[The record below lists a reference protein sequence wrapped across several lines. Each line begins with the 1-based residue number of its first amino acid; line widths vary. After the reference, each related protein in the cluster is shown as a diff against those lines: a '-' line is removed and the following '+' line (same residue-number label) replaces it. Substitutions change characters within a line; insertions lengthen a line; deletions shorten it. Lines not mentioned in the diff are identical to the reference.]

1 MTCLIK
7 PATGDS
13 KGVLTLTTQER
24 DRLVHPFADVRE
36 LLVRV
41 KKRYAIGLH
50 HNWHDYDLQYDDL
63 FDFHMAGE
71 EDLRER
77 DGRRVPLVPMDA
89 CNFSPNCFHPGLGEK
104 FWDVLFV
111 ARAVEFKGIPE
122 FFQAIRRLYDGGHAL
137 RVLFICPVP
146 PEAGPGSMRNVRAHY
161 ERLFTSQEQERFT
174 LLTMD
179 FRYPFPFDLPTI
191 SHFYRSSRTFVH
203 SAPEERRCRVAA
215 YAWATGIP
223 VVGMAPV
230 GSVLSTGLRKEPY
243 FFEISHYKQFPERIL
258 AALASVGEAPPF
270 DPVQAEIASQ
280 HSVLLLENHLS
291 KLFKDK
297 GWIGPRQGGWLQDLD
312 IRLGRHHGLPAGV
325 NRLDQDIAGL
335 LAFLANAPD
344 ELPAGLLA
352 AADPETEIA
361 LTHPLAPRAFANPQ
375 KPSPGLRQLLRPV
388 ARKLRS
394 WVTP

>member
-1 MTCLIK
+1 MACLIK
-7 PATGDS
+7 PATGES

-89 CNFSPNCFHPGLGEK
+89 CNFSPACFHPGHGEK

-122 FFQAIRRLYDGGHAL
+122 FFQAIRRLYDAGHSL

-146 PEAGPGSMRNVRAHY
+146 PEAGPGSMRDVRAHY

-174 LLTMD
+174 LLTTD
-179 FRYPFPFDLPTI
+179 FRYPFPFDLPTL

-203 SAPEERRCRVAA
+203 SAPDERRCRVAA

-230 GSVLSTGLRKEPY
+230 GSVLSPGLRKAPY
-243 FFEISHYKQFPERIL
+243 FFEISNYEQFPEEIL
-258 AALASVGEAPPF
+258 AALASAGEVPPF
-270 DPVQAEIASQ
+270 DEVQAEIASQ

-291 KLFKDK
+291 ALFRDK
-297 GWIGPRQGGWLQDLD
+297 GWTEPRQGGWLQDLD

-325 NRLDQDIAGL
+325 NRLDQDVAGL

-344 ELPAGLLA
+344 ELPATLLG
-352 AADPETEIA
+352 AADPEAEIA
-361 LTHPLAPRAFANPQ
+361 RTHPRAPRAFATPRT
-375 KPSPGLRQLLRPV
+375 PSPGLRQWLRPV
-388 ARKLRS
+388 ARKLRN